1 MTDID
6 VAAVA
11 PVGPLPGQTKT
22 EARLEKGWG
31 DDFEGHLLFWIAVAF
46 STFQIVTATFSPL
59 PSEIV
64 RSVHVGFLMI
74 MVFGVA
80 SLLTARFASKVAYWV
95 LGITGFVLGFYHWM
109 FYQDLILRAG
119 EPTTP
124 DIVVGVIV
132 VALVFEAGRRMMGP
146 VLPIICAIFLSYG
159 LFGQYFPSPLNTR
172 GYDFGQV
179 VDQMFLGTEGIYG
192 IPIYVSSTYI
202 FLFILF
208 GSFLERA
215 GMIGLFTDVAMGTV
229 GHARGGPAKVAVIS
243 SGLMGT
249 INGSGIANVVTVG
262 QFTIP
267 LMKRFGYPA
276 YFAGAV
282 EATSSMGGQIMP
294 PVMGAVAFIMAETI
308 NVPYSTVCIA
318 AIVPAL
324 LYYYSAFWAVHLE
337 AGKRGL
343 VGLAKD
349 QCPSAIGAL
358 RKSWF
363 LLMPLAALVVL
374 LFAGYTPLFA
384 GTVGLGLTVMVI
396 FSHPIVTALPLPA
409 LRVAFWVLLGLSAAL
424 FFEYGI
430 WLLISMVAALM
441 AATLFVKG
449 GRATLSVALNSLAD
463 GARHALPVGVACALV
478 GTIIGTLTLTGAAT
492 NFVRVIVSVGET
504 SIFASLCLTA
514 LTSLIL
520 GMGIP
525 TIPNYIITSSIA
537 APALLHLGVPLIVSH
552 MFVFYFGIMAD
563 LTPPVALAAF
573 AAASIAKESGFKIG
587 WTAVKIA
594 LPGWI
599 APFMAVY
606 APALMLQP
614 VGPRVAAYGFAVAA
628 TFVILKA
635 VIAVTLWGVTAD
647 RLFPRAGELAGA
659 HHRVPVRRFAGR
671 RISLDRSRRLCGLRR
686 VLCLSV
692 LESPQRPSCCA
703 GGQAGGI
710 ELLNM
715 RMICIR
721 KPAFHFSGSCAD
733 GTLPARRRRH
743 YPSRRHCAHAGL
755 DAFDRED
762 ALGGRLAR

>member
-1 MTDID
+1 MTDVDI
-6 VAAVA
+6 AAVA
-11 PVGPLPGQTKT
+11 PGTPIPGQTKA
-22 EARLEKGWG
+22 EAQLEKGWG
-31 DDFEGHLLFWIAVAF
+31 TDLEGRTLFWIAVAF
-46 STFQIVTATFSPL
+46 SAFQIVTATFSPL
-59 PSEIV
+59 PSQIV

-74 MVFGVA
+74 VVFGVA
-80 SLLTARFASKVAYWV
+80 STLTGRMPLKLVYWA
-95 LGITGFVLGFYHWM
+95 LGILGFVLGLYHWV
-109 FYQDLILRAG
+109 FYNALILRAG
-119 EPTTP
+119 DPSVT
-124 DIVVGVIV
+124 DIAVGVIV
-132 VALVFEAGRRMMGP
+132 VVLVFEAGRRMMGP
-146 VLPIICAIFLSYG
+146 LLPIICAVFVAYG
-159 LFGQYFPSPLNTR
+159 LFGQYLPSPLNTR
-172 GYDFGQV
+172 GYDFAQV

-192 IPIYVSSTYI
+192 IPVYVSSTYI

-208 GSFLERA
+208 GAFLERA
-215 GMIGLFTDVAMGTV
+215 GMISLFTDLAMGTV

-308 NVPYSTVCIA
+308 NVSYSTVCIA
-318 AIVPAL
+318 AIVPAI

-343 VGLAKD
+343 VGLPKD
-349 QCPSAIGAL
+349 QCPSPIAAL
-358 RKSWF
+358 KKNWF

-384 GTVGLGLTVMVI
+384 GTIGLGLTVMVI
-396 FSHPIVTALPLPA
+396 FSHPIVAALPAPIW
-409 LRVAFWVLLGLSAAL
+409 RIVFWILLGLSAAL
-424 FFEYGI
+424 FFQYGI
-430 WLLISMVAALM
+430 WLLILMVVLLM
-441 AATLFVKG
+441 AVTAFVKG
-449 GRATLSVALNSLAD
+449 GRETLSVALGSLAD

-504 SIFASLCLTA
+504 SIFASLVLTA
-514 LTSLIL
+514 LTSLVL

-599 APFMAVY
+599 VPFMAVY
-606 APALMLQP
+606 SPALMLQP
-614 VGPRVAAYGFAVAA
+614 VGPRVAAYGFVAA
-628 TFVILKA
+628 AAYMICKA
-635 VIAVTLWGVTAD
+635 ALAVTLWGVTATGYFLRSVGWPERIIAFLSAAMLVVEYPWTD
-647 RLFPRAGELAGA
+647 EIGFACCGAFIAYQFWKGRDHRAAA
-659 HHRVPVRRFAGR
+659 A
-671 RISLDRSRRLCGLRR
+671 I
-686 VLCLSV
+686 
-692 LESPQRPSCCA
+692 
-703 GGQAGGI
+703 
-710 ELLNM
+710 
-715 RMICIR
+715 
-721 KPAFHFSGSCAD
+721 KPA
-733 GTLPARRRRH
+733 
-743 YPSRRHCAHAGL
+743 
-755 DAFDRED
+755 E
-762 ALGGRLAR
+762 

>member
-1 MTDID
+1 MTDAD
-6 VAAVA
+6 VAALQ
-11 PVGPLPGQTKT
+11 PVTPIPGQTKT
-22 EARLEKGWG
+22 EAQLEKGWG
-31 DDFEGHLLFWIAVAF
+31 DDFEGRALFWIAVAF
-46 STFQIVTATFSPL
+46 SAFQIITAMFSPL
-59 PSEIV
+59 ASQIV

-74 MVFGVA
+74 VVFGVSA
-80 SLLTARFASKVAYWV
+80 TLTDRRAAKLALWAV
-95 LGITGFVLGFYHWM
+95 GIAGFVLGFYHWV
-109 FYQDLILRAG
+109 FYNDLILRAG
-119 EPTTP
+119 DPNTI
-124 DIVVGVIV
+124 DIVAGVIV
-132 VALVFEAGRRMMGP
+132 VAIVFEAGRRMMGP
-146 VLPIICAIFLSYG
+146 LLPIICAVFLAYG
-159 LFGQYFPSPLNTR
+159 LFGQYLPSPLNTR
-172 GYDFGQV
+172 GYDFSQI

-208 GSFLERA
+208 GAFLERA
-215 GMIGLFTDVAMGTV
+215 GMITLFTDVAMGTV
-229 GHARGGPAKVAVIS
+229 GHARGGPAKVAVIA
-243 SGLMGT
+243 SGMMGT

-267 LMKRFGYPA
+267 LMKRYGYPA

-308 NVPYSTVCIA
+308 NVPYTTVCIA
-318 AIVPAL
+318 AIVPAV

-343 VGLAKD
+343 IGLSKD
-349 QCPSAIGAL
+349 ETPNPLKAL
-358 RKSWF
+358 KNSWY

-384 GTVGLGLTVMVI
+384 GTIGLGLTVMVI
-396 FSHPIVTALPLPA
+396 FSHPIVAAIPVPM
-409 LRVAFWVLLGLSAAL
+409 LRVAFWILLGLSAAL

-430 WLLISMVAALM
+430 WLLITMVVLLM
-441 AATLFVKG
+441 AITVFVKG
-449 GRATLSVALNSLAD
+449 GRETLSVSLNSLAD

-478 GTIIGTLTLTGAAT
+478 GTIIGVLTLTGAAT

-504 SIFASLCLTA
+504 SIFLSLVLTA
-514 LTSLIL
+514 ITSLIL

-599 APFMAVY
+599 VPFMAVY

-614 VGPRVAAYGFAVAA
+614 VGPRVAEFGFAAFAA
-628 TFVILKA
+628 YMIVKA
-635 VIAVTLWGVTAD
+635 VLAVTLWGVTATGYF
-647 RLFPRAGELAGA
+647 LTHVGWPE
-659 HHRVPVRRFAGR
+659 
-671 RISLDRSRRLCGLRR
+671 RIIAFLSAALLVVDYPWTDPIGFVACGLF
-686 VLCLSV
+686 LAY
-692 LESPQRPSCCA
+692 QFF
-703 GGQAGGI
+703 
-710 ELLNM
+710 
-715 RMICIR
+715 
-721 KPAFHFSGSCAD
+721 K
-733 GTLPARRRRH
+733 RH
-743 YPSRRHCAHAGL
+743 
-755 DAFDRED
+755 RERGMT
-762 ALGGRLAR
+762 AVKAAE

>member
-1 MTDID
+1 MTMTDVD
-6 VAAVA
+6 KVAEA
-11 PVGPLPGQTKT
+11 PGGPIPGQTKT
-22 EARLEKGWG
+22 EAQLDKGWG
-31 DDFEGHLLFWIAVAF
+31 KDFEGRALFWIAVAF
-46 STFQIVTATFSPL
+46 SVFQIVTATFSPL
-59 PSEIV
+59 PSQIV

-74 MVFGVA
+74 VVFGVT
-80 SLLTARFASKVAYWV
+80 STLTNRVPAKLVYWT
-95 LGITGFVLGFYHWM
+95 LGILGFVLGLYHWV
-109 FYQDLILRAG
+109 FYQQLILRAG
-119 EPTTP
+119 DPSTL
-124 DIVVGVIV
+124 DIAVGVIV

-159 LFGQYFPSPLNTR
+159 LFGQYLPSPLNTR

-192 IPIYVSSTYI
+192 IPVYVSSTYI

-208 GSFLERA
+208 GAFLERA

-308 NVPYSTVCIA
+308 NVSYSTVCIA
-318 AIVPAL
+318 AIVPAI

-343 VGLAKD
+343 VGLPKD
-349 QCPSAIGAL
+349 QTPSPIKAL
-358 RKSWF
+358 KKNWF

-396 FSHPIVTALPLPA
+396 FSHPIVAAIPA
-409 LRVAFWVLLGLSAAL
+409 PMLRVVFWILLGLSAAL
-424 FFEYGI
+424 FFQYGI
-430 WLLISMVAALM
+430 WLLISMVVLLM
-441 AATLFVKG
+441 AVTVFVKG
-449 GRATLSVALNSLAD
+449 GPETLKVALNSLAD

-492 NFVRVIVSVGET
+492 NFVRVIVSVGES
-504 SIFASLCLTA
+504 SIFFSLCLTA

-599 APFMAVY
+599 VPFMAVY
-606 APALMLQP
+606 SPALMLQP
-614 VGPRVAAYGFAVAA
+614 VGPRVAAYGFAAA
-628 TFVILKA
+628 AAYVICKA
-635 VIAVTLWGVTAD
+635 VLAVTLWGVTATGFFL
-647 RLFPRAGELAGA
+647 R
-659 HHRVPVRRFAGR
+659 PVGWPE
-671 RISLDRSRRLCGLRR
+671 RIIAF
-686 VLCLSV
+686 LSAAMLV
-692 LESPQRPSCCA
+692 VEYPWTDPIGFTCCA
-703 GGQAGGI
+703 AFVAYQFWKAHRGRSAA
-710 ELLNM
+710 M
-715 RMICIR
+715 
-721 KPAFHFSGSCAD
+721 KPA
-733 GTLPARRRRH
+733 
-743 YPSRRHCAHAGL
+743 
-755 DAFDRED
+755 E
-762 ALGGRLAR
+762 